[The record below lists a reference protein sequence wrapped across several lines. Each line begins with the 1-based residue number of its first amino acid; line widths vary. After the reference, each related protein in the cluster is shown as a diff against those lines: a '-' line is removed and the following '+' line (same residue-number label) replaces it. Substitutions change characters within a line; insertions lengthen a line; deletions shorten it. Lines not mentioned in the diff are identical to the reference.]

1 MKFGLEMSGETNER
15 THCAYALLTPEMGGK
30 ISLLTSPSGMT
41 ATKGIKKGVH
51 ERDLKRKRK
60 VEKEGRKKD
69 IQFY

>member
-1 MKFGLEMSGETNER
+1 MKE

-30 ISLLTSPSGMT
+30 DIFIDRISGMK
-41 ATKGIKKGVH
+41 ATSLSNKGVH

>member
-1 MKFGLEMSGETNER
+1 MKE

-30 ISLLTSPSGMT
+30 ISLLTSPSGIK
-41 ATKGIKKGVH
+41 ATNGSKKGVH
-51 ERDLKRKRK
+51 ERDLKWKRK